1 MICIQVNIK
10 ICFLFYN
17 SKSIVFR
24 DIETNQVFLPDSAS
38 SYFTLSHLNFS
49 GYFYPFKKCKMKRV
63 ILVDNEP
70 TFRKGLKTIL
80 QNIGDVDVVAEASN
94 GEEFLNVIEET
105 AADLVFMDVRM
116 PVMDGIEATRR
127 AKVRFPE
134 LSIFAFSSYETQVY
148 IDKMLDAGACGY
160 LLKSADNY
168 DLLDNI
174 INSNTGC
181 FTGAK

>member
-1 MICIQVNIK
+1 MI
-10 ICFLFYN
+10 
-17 SKSIVFR
+17 
-24 DIETNQVFLPDSAS
+24 
-38 SYFTLSHLNFS
+38 
-49 GYFYPFKKCKMKRV
+49 RV

-94 GEEFLNVIEET
+94 GEEFLNVIEKT
-105 AADLVFMDVRM
+105 TADLVFMDVRM

-174 INSNTGC
+174 INNSNTGC
-181 FTGAK
+181 FTGVK